1 MVVTRAQVMYNVK
14 RVGPCIAPGSI
25 FCRCERPLRRHAA
38 SWNSGARYTG
48 MVVTRAQVMYN
59 VKRVGPCIAPGS
71 IFCRCE
77 RPLRRH
83 GAFAVRR
90 PLLNHNVKRVGPCI
104 APGSIF
110 CRCERPLR
118 RHGAFAVRRPLLN
131 QSYYRTDAGAAGSS
145 SSMNFMYGLGTTS
158 LRCALYHSYDSRR
171 PSASGVVSGMSSRW
185 ARTSSSY

>member
-1 MVVTRAQVMYNVK
+1 MPARTCGA
-14 RVGPCIAPGSI
+14 
-25 FCRCERPLRRHAA
+25 AA
-38 SWNSGARYTG
+38 SWNSGARYTD
-48 MVVTRAQVMYN
+48 MVVTRAQVMY
-59 VKRVGPCIAPGS
+59 
-71 IFCRCE
+71 
-77 RPLRRH
+77 
-83 GAFAVRR
+83 
-90 PLLNHNVKRVGPCI
+90 NVKRVGPCI

-158 LRCALYHSYDSRR
+158 LRCALYHAYDSRR